1 MNFLEIW
8 IGVVLA
14 VTWKLVTVNG
24 ETTFSVTTV
33 YEDNTCTGV
42 PSLLTFAPD
51 AGCQVPTDNQDQ
63 CQSTGNSLFA
73 VSSCTTDYEGFV
85 ATAFGDT
92 NPYMIHRYYSATG
105 CNNVGYVYAYSADGY
120 CHMYPDTS
128 SGFGSFRARIDV
140 NGAIGFVWF
149 LDLACTNGKGVRI
162 LHE

>member
-14 VTWKLVTVNG
+14 VTWKMLAVNG

-51 AGCQVPTDNQDQ
+51 AGCQVLTDNQNQ
-63 CQSTGNSLFA
+63 FQATGNSLFA

-92 NPYMIHRYYSATG
+92 SPYMIHRYYSVQQRWVRVCVLG
-105 CNNVGYVYAYSADGY
+105 GRLLPHVPGLFQRLWQLQ
-120 CHMYPDTS
+120 S
-128 SGFGSFRARIDV
+128 SDRCQRSNRIHV
-140 NGAIGFVWF
+140 IS
-149 LDLACTNGKGVRI
+149 
-162 LHE
+162 